1 MSKVSQRFIQ
11 YMLESKSE
19 IKRSQVPQLNS
30 QEGRGTRLDQTSQD
44 IGRVFTSSCVSWLN
58 WLGSLVKL

>member
-19 IKRSQVPQLNS
+19 IKRNQVPQLNS
-30 QEGRGTRLDQTSQD
+30 QEGRGTQLDQT
-44 IGRVFTSSCVSWLN
+44 
-58 WLGSLVKL
+58 